1 MSMIVAVLLAAA
13 GLAAEAKPWH
23 YWMAPGI
30 AMVVVLATVLM
41 GLGYVFRV
49 VLARYGIRLGRR

>member
-1 MSMIVAVLLAAA
+1 MSMVAAVFLAVA
-13 GLAAEAKPWH
+13 GLVAEAKPWH

-30 AMVVVLATVLM
+30 AIMVVLATVLM

-49 VLARYGIRLGRR
+49 VLARHGIRLGRR